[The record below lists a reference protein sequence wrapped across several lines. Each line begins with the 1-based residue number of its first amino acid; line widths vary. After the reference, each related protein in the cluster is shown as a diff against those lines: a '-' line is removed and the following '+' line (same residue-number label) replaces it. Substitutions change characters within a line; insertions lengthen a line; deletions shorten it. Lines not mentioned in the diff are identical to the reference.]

1 MSLSGHSFQL
11 PSLRRTVFHCPGL
24 FQEMLPCPSGAGRAA
39 WSLGSQGWNQTSI
52 PAPEAPQGAP
62 PRTVALG
69 LCATC
74 VWSLSQAARS
84 SGSGGHHITS
94 LGPQRLCCQQE
105 GTKSGWREPV
115 TLSLNQDARTFA
127 GLPAIHSTPVHGAV
141 RSVQQRN
148 AGEQAAG

>member
-1 MSLSGHSFQL
+1 MSLSGHGFQL
-11 PSLRRTVFHCPGL
+11 PSLRRTILHCPGL
-24 FQEMLPCPSGAGRAA
+24 FQEMLPCPSGAGGAA
-39 WSLGSQGWNQTSI
+39 WTLGSQGWNQTSI

-69 LCATC
+69 LCAAC

-94 LGPQRLCCQQE
+94 PGPQRLRCQQG

-115 TLSLNQDARTFA
+115 TLSLNQDARSFA
-127 GLPAIHSTPVHGAV
+127 GLPAIHSTPARGAA
-141 RSVQQRN
+141 RSVQR
-148 AGEQAAG
+148 